1 MHTVDTPFQTEVC
14 EVLQPLSVPSLVGKW
29 LLITTFLNSQLKV
42 TVNYI
47 LLLLIRG
54 IEYFQKLKTIENFQE
69 IIKI

>member
-29 LLITTFLNSQLKV
+29 LFITTFLNSQLKV

-47 LLLLIRG
+47 LLLMIRG
-54 IEYFQKLKTIENFQE
+54 IEYFQMLKTIENFQE

>member
-1 MHTVDTPFQTEVC
+1 MHTVGTPFQTEVC

-29 LLITTFLNSQLKV
+29 LFITTFLNSQLKV

-54 IEYFQKLKTIENFQE
+54 IEYFQTLKTIENFQE

>member
-29 LLITTFLNSQLKV
+29 LSITTFLNSQLKV

-47 LLLLIRG
+47 LLFLIRE
-54 IEYFQKLKTIENFQE
+54 IEYFQMLKTIENF
-69 IIKI
+69 

>member
-29 LLITTFLNSQLKV
+29 LFITTFLNSQLKV

-54 IEYFQKLKTIENFQE
+54 IEYFQTLKTIENFQE

>member
-29 LLITTFLNSQLKV
+29 LFITTFLNSQLKV

-69 IIKI
+69 VIKI

>member
-1 MHTVDTPFQTEVC
+1 MHTVGTPFQTEVC
-14 EVLQPLSVPSLVGKW
+14 EVLQPLSVPSLVGKR
-29 LLITTFLNSQLKV
+29 LFITTFLNSQLKV

-54 IEYFQKLKTIENFQE
+54 IEFFQKLKTIENFQE

>member
-14 EVLQPLSVPSLVGKW
+14 EVLQPLSVPSLVGRW
-29 LLITTFLNSQLKV
+29 LFITTFLNSKLKV
-42 TVNYI
+42 TVNYN

-69 IIKI
+69 VIKI

>member
-1 MHTVDTPFQTEVC
+1 MRTVDTPFQTEVC

-29 LLITTFLNSQLKV
+29 LFITTFLNSQLKV

>member
-29 LLITTFLNSQLKV
+29 LCITTFLNSQLKV

>member
-1 MHTVDTPFQTEVC
+1 MRTVDTPFQTEVC

>member
-14 EVLQPLSVPSLVGKW
+14 EVLQPLSVPSLVGRW
-29 LLITTFLNSQLKV
+29 LFITTFLNSKLKV
-42 TVNYI
+42 TVNYN

-69 IIKI
+69 ALD

>member
-1 MHTVDTPFQTEVC
+1 
-14 EVLQPLSVPSLVGKW
+14 
-29 LLITTFLNSQLKV
+29 FLNSQLKV

>member
-29 LLITTFLNSQLKV
+29 LFITTFLNSQLKV
-42 TVNYI
+42 TLNYI
-47 LLLLIRG
+47 LLLLIRE

>member
-29 LLITTFLNSQLKV
+29 LFITTFLNSQLKV
-42 TVNYI
+42 TVNCI

-54 IEYFQKLKTIENFQE
+54 IEYFQTLKTIENFQE

>member
-14 EVLQPLSVPSLVGKW
+14 EVLQPLSVPSLVGKS
-29 LLITTFLNSQLKV
+29 LFITTFLNSQLKV

>member
-29 LLITTFLNSQLKV
+29 LFITTFLNSQLKV

-54 IEYFQKLKTIENFQE
+54 IEYFQMLKTIENFQE

>member
-29 LLITTFLNSQLKV
+29 LFITTFLNSQLKV